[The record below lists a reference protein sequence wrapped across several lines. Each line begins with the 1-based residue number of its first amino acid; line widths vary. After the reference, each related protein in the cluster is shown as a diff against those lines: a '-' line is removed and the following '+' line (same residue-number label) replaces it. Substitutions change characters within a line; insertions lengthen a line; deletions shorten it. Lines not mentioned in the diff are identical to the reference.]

1 MVLVTINELIPL
13 FNVITQTER
22 LWHSQMTRNP
32 EQTLAT
38 IRDMQPKLFQLSRRL
53 RREAPSHKKIYI
65 NKMIQILQ
73 RMLRTLKNKVQRE
86 MSYDEVASSSPTE
99 MYAYNNYSNNNNE

>member
-32 EQTLAT
+32 DQTLAT

-65 NKMIQILQ
+65 NKVSCQGVLQ
-73 RMLRTLKNKVQRE
+73 QKGLVC
-86 MSYDEVASSSPTE
+86 SSPWWVPLRLRPLSLSCSLKASK
-99 MYAYNNYSNNNNE
+99 Y